1 MLAPAGTQALRSVQR
16 RLACPPALEYT
27 NVYMYHNAYMDAFQ
41 ALADRTRRQIVETL
55 RHGEHQ
61 VNDIVGATQIHQS
74 GVSRHLRLLLA
85 AGFVQVRPAGQL
97 RLYSLRPEPFR
108 DLGAWLADYQRLW
121 DARLMRF
128 AEALEEKQHVTRVR
142 KKRKGR
148 EHDE

>member
-1 MLAPAGTQALRSVQR
+1 
-16 RLACPPALEYT
+16 
-27 NVYMYHNAYMDAFQ
+27 MDAFQ
-41 ALADRTRRQIVETL
+41 VLADRTRRQIVETL
-55 RHGEHQ
+55 RDGEQQ

-121 DARLMRF
+121 DARLTRF
-128 AEALEEKQHVTRVR
+128 AQALERKQHAPGRAR
-142 KKRKGR
+142 RQRKGK
-148 EHDE
+148 EHDK

>member
-1 MLAPAGTQALRSVQR
+1 
-16 RLACPPALEYT
+16 
-27 NVYMYHNAYMDAFQ
+27 MDAFQ
-41 ALADRTRRQIVETL
+41 VLADPTRRQIVDTL

-61 VNDIVGATQIHQS
+61 VNDIVGATEIHQS

-108 DLGAWLADYQRLW
+108 DLGAWLSGYQRLW
-121 DARLMRF
+121 DGRLTRF
-128 AEALEEKQHVTRVR
+128 AQALEKKQHAPGRAP